1 MVKLDING
9 LIKKWSVFLL
19 LVTLPLKC
27 PLWSIWWNWPAVTI
41 TTKLTRILWPRL
53 DDRVHLSAFGSHRLT
68 GHHRNGAQSCNQT
81 TESSTCLL
89 LYLAGLLCLAV
100 HSIHTRTKMN
110 FSIAELSD
118 RFFLKNRLYSCNHA
132 PSVPPPIMNRDSF
145 ETITQVRW
153 MDWHR
158 SSNMISRLERDSC
171 ALAAAKLLALTRPI
185 GIKQSRTGQG

>member
-110 FSIAELSD
+110 SSIAELSD
-118 RFFLKNRLYSCNHA
+118 RFFLKNRLSIVAITRLLYHRPLWIEILLR
-132 PSVPPPIMNRDSF
+132 PSPKSDEWIGTD
-145 ETITQVRW
+145 
-153 MDWHR
+153 HR
-158 SSNMISRLERDSC
+158 TWFQD
-171 ALAAAKLLALTRPI
+171 
-185 GIKQSRTGQG
+185 